1 MNAALPNFVA
11 FQINWFANILGAA
24 NGVPWLGPLVTTLWM
39 VAHFASFRGP
49 NRRSEVRTEG
59 SVIVFAAALGWLA
72 DSALVL
78 AGLLQFPEY
87 TRLGQPSPL
96 WMMALWIGFA
106 ATLRHCLGWL
116 RGRWLLGAVL
126 GAIGGPLAY
135 AGGAAFGVIELAG
148 NSAFA
153 AVSLQY
159 ALATPML
166 LGVIWLRQSTVPE
179 TRNDSPTEVR
189 T

>member
-11 FQINWFANILGAA
+11 FQVNWFANILGAA
-24 NGVPWLGPLVTTLWM
+24 NGVPWLGPLVTALWM

-49 NRRSEVRTEG
+49 NRRCEIRTEG
-59 SVIVFAAALGWLA
+59 SVIVCAATLGWLA

-96 WMMALWIGFA
+96 WMVALWIGFA
-106 ATLRHCLGWL
+106 ATLRHCLSWL
-116 RGRWLLGAVL
+116 RGRWLLSAALGAV
-126 GAIGGPLAY
+126 GGPLAY

-166 LGVIWLRQSTVPE
+166 LGVIWLTQRAVPA
-179 TRNDSPTEVR
+179 THKGSPTEVR
-189 T
+189 S